1 MIAIDDLVVRYPGD
15 RPPAVD
21 GLTLAVPE
29 GRFCGFLGPN
39 GAGKSTTLAALL
51 GLVKRASGR
60 VAVAGI
66 DPESDPDRLRA
77 VVGYVPQAIALH
89 ATLGVRENLVILGGL
104 AGLSGKV
111 LRERV
116 ARAIRDARLEGREKS
131 RVGALSGGMQR
142 RLNLVASLL
151 HDPRLILCDE
161 PTAGVDPQ
169 SRTFIY
175 EMLRGLNAAGRTILY
190 TTHYLGEVE
199 ALCSH
204 VAIIDRG
211 RLVAHGALADLLA
224 GRSLEEVFLSL
235 TGHALRDDEE

>member
-1 MIAIDDLVVRYPGD
+1 MIDIDALVVRYPGD

-21 GLTLAVPE
+21 GLTFTVPE

-39 GAGKSTTLAALL
+39 GAGKSTTLAALM
-51 GLVKRASGR
+51 GLVRRTSGR
-60 VAVAGI
+60 ATVAGI
-66 DPESDPDRLRA
+66 DPQAEPDRLRA

-104 AGLSGKV
+104 AGLSGRV
-111 LRERV
+111 LHERV
-116 ARAIRDARLEGREKS
+116 ARAIHDARLEGRERS

-142 RLNLVASLL
+142 RLNLVASLM
-151 HDPRLILCDE
+151 HEPRLILCDE

-169 SRTFIY
+169 SRTFIHH
-175 EMLRGLNAAGRTILY
+175 MLRGLNAAGRTILY
-190 TTHYLGEVE
+190 TTHHMEEVE

-204 VAIIDRG
+204 VAIVDRG
-211 RLVAHGALADLLA
+211 RLVAQGALADVLA
-224 GRSLEEVFLSL
+224 GRSLEDVFLSL